1 MQRGDSTPAKPFH
14 AIVTTT
20 NYSENPKNK
29 SCLTQSPFIWHPIP
43 LNTDTL
49 PAAVSSVPALS
60 MVLNRGWFAHNRLS
74 FWPYTGWLTPTL
86 NWHQD
91 IKSQKHWGECV
102 FLNSRP
108 LEQWAFA
115 FRITGIIGKQ
125 IELCSTCGTAWHH
138 LWRHCAGQSCQHTWR
153 VDYYNMNPVLLLIS
167 SRLL

>member
-1 MQRGDSTPAKPFH
+1 MMTVASQLAKANTKHCELKREAWLGHIQPDSGPAWKKPSSPLTHLNGVSLLMQGGDSTPAKPFH

-74 FWPYTGWLTPTL
+74 FWPYTG
-86 NWHQD
+86 
-91 IKSQKHWGECV
+91 
-102 FLNSRP
+102 
-108 LEQWAFA
+108 
-115 FRITGIIGKQ
+115 
-125 IELCSTCGTAWHH
+125 
-138 LWRHCAGQSCQHTWR
+138 
-153 VDYYNMNPVLLLIS
+153 
-167 SRLL
+167 